1 MPQYLAM
8 AEKVIKDI
16 KQEAGAKIEKDRK
29 SLFTFIILKVRQ
41 YSQEKNL
48 KVNQE
53 ICTTIFDD
61 EKKIEGIKRI
71 DLTIIPRISN
81 EDEFL
86 LWLAGFIQHIT
97 IDESKKDQIPLSIVM
112 KQSKKSSKHTL
123 LDDVNYE
130 YEIYKYFRE
139 PSKEKITDE

>member
-61 EKKIEGIKRI
+61 EKK
-71 DLTIIPRISN
+71 
-81 EDEFL
+81 
-86 LWLAGFIQHIT
+86 
-97 IDESKKDQIPLSIVM
+97 SKVL
-112 KQSKKSSKHTL
+112 
-123 LDDVNYE
+123 
-130 YEIYKYFRE
+130 RE
-139 PSKEKITDE
+139 

>member
-86 LWLAGFIQHIT
+86 LWLAVFIQHIT
-97 IDESKKDQIPLSIVM
+97 IDKSKKGQVPLSIF
-112 KQSKKSSKHTL
+112 
-123 LDDVNYE
+123 YE
-130 YEIYKYFRE
+130 TK
-139 PSKEKITDE
+139 